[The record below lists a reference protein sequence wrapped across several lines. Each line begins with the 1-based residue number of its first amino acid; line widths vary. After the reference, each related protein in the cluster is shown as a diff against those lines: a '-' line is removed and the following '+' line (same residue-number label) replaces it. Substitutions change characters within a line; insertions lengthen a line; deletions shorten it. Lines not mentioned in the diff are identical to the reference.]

1 MIVKINC
8 LFLVDVL
15 VFLGGGVG
23 GGESGSAVG
32 NGVGDGFGKACVFG
46 VFGSGVFD
54 GSIEF
59 GVVVDVEDD

>member
-1 MIVKINC
+1 MIVRINC

-15 VFLGGGVG
+15 MFLGGGVG

-32 NGVGDGFGKACVFG
+32 NGAGDGFGIACVSG

-54 GSIEF
+54 GSREF
-59 GVVVDVEDD
+59 SVVVDVEDD